1 MGFLDSVIN
10 TVSDIAGAAASAAT
24 MAAMAATP
32 ILPAAMVAVSMGNL
46 VSQGIGQA
54 LTGAAQTLTQVA
66 GMPKFIANEVS
77 DLVGKVLDKLLQ
89 PSDKGCDQHVRDCCG
104 RGFDNFID
112 QFCGSIVENAIEEM
126 KGGKGGKG
134 GGSWFEALAKALG
147 KALDAQ
153 AAEVQKLSDAVQ
165 GSNAQDNPSGFTDL
179 QAASQRMSFMMSAA
193 DQVLKTLGEG
203 LATLARK

>member
-1 MGFLDSVIN
+1 MGFFDNVLSGVSNLVGTAASVA
-10 TVSDIAGAAASAAT
+10 TAAATFCFPEAAI
-24 MAAMAATP
+24 ATS
-32 ILPAAMVAVSMGNL
+32 LANVVT
-46 VSQGIGQA
+46 QGIGQA
-54 LTGAAQTLTQVA
+54 LGAAAQTLTQVA
-66 GMPKFIANEVS
+66 GMPKFIAG
-77 DLVGKVLDKLLQ
+77 DPMRMQ
-89 PSDKGCDQHVRDCCG
+89 PSDCACDKHVKDSCG
-104 RGFDNFID
+104 HGISDFIEK
-112 QFCGSIVENAIEEM
+112 FCGSIVENAIEEM